1 MLYSP
6 DIKRAMLFAYNI
18 HKKQFD
24 LAGYPYIHNVLH
36 IAEQMNTEKGVIV
49 ALLHDVLEDSGDRET
64 LRLFSQL
71 GFDEEITSAVYAI
84 TRGKGEKYSDYIARV
99 SQNKLATSV
108 KIKDLEHN
116 IQADRLGNRV
126 NSFDLMTRYERA
138 YDYLISP
145 Q

>member
-24 LAGYPYIHNVLH
+24 LAGYPYIHHVLH
-36 IAEQMNTEKGVIV
+36 IAEQMDTEKGVIV

-84 TRGKGEKYSDYIARV
+84 TRGKGEKYSDYITRV

-116 IQADRLGNRV
+116 MQADRLGNRI
-126 NSFDLMTRYERA
+126 NSFDLMKRYERA
-138 YDYLISP
+138 YDYLISL